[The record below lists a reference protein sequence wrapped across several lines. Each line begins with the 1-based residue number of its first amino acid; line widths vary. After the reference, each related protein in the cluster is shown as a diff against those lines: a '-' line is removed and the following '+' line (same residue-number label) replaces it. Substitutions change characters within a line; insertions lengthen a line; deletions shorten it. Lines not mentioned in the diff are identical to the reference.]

1 MLVARTTSPN
11 SNTGVDNFRASNGW
25 TQVDAGDCARN
36 DQNSVNVW
44 SSKGV
49 DSETARQKRAREGER
64 ERGRE
69 RERERARALHT

>member
-1 MLVARTTSPN
+1 M
-11 SNTGVDNFRASNGW
+11 
-25 TQVDAGDCARN
+25 DAGDCARN

-64 ERGRE
+64 EGE
-69 RERERARALHT
+69 RDRERARASHVEAAGLRSVK